1 MEEFFKILLDSF
13 SEHSRIVST
22 QESTESYADF
32 DLNLCRK
39 QIERYWL
46 TVETFFLV
54 PLGLC

>member
-1 MEEFFKILLDSF
+1 MEEFFKILLDCC

-22 QESTESYADF
+22 QESTDF

-46 TVETFFLV
+46 IVETFFSSTSWFVLKST
-54 PLGLC
+54 